1 MTWLSRVWSISPMPK
16 LTALLGLFSGEYS
29 EMGLPHG
36 FIGQMAWAYYVAN
49 VLELKVYNR
58 NRAFTKAYCNAVYA
72 DNYVFW
78 TTWWWAVLYK
88 IIWPELL
95 EFDIDE
101 IETRG
106 TGPTVA
112 EATAIHYFGE
122 EAGEKEDQDLF
133 IMWIGQFRNMFTIN
147 MTAAYA
153 NEFFIE
159 FIA

>member
-1 MTWLSRVWSISPMPK
+1 MPK